1 MSAFVASAESPE
13 FRSVAGLEW
22 IECGAG
28 RLEQAMALTDGM
40 CEPDGVAAAGV
51 VAILADSTLG
61 TAAAAAKDGTEG
73 IVTLGL
79 HVDLVGELPARGSTM
94 SMRSERVDDSGG
106 HVWVSGLLTSGDQ
119 RLGLVTWRGIFV
131 DFARR
136 HARLRTEG
144 RAAPGPDL
152 DPAEVRTNPV
162 PRGGAGKPVR
172 SVDDVLRLE
181 VREGSGGELQL
192 VGRPP
197 AVFASGWRTLH
208 GGAVALLGQ
217 RAARHAANRMARDE
231 ETVRPMSVDAEF
243 FRALPGHQT
252 VVATGSVVH
261 RGHSYVATEG
271 RVLLED
277 GRLAAIVRMTGA
289 LVHP

>member
-13 FRSVAGLEW
+13 FRSVVGLEW
-22 IECGAG
+22 IESAGG

-40 CEPDGVAAAGV
+40 CEADGVAAAGA
-51 VAILADSTLG
+51 VAILADSTFG

-79 HVDLVGELPARGSTM
+79 HVELMGELPGRGSTL
-94 SMRSERVDDSGG
+94 SMRSERVDHGG
-106 HVWVSGLLTSGDQ
+106 GLVWVSGLLTTGGE
-119 RLGLVTWRGIFV
+119 RIGLVTWRGLFV

-136 HARLRTEG
+136 HARLRTKR

-152 DPAEVRTNPV
+152 GTGRAEPV
-162 PRGGAGKPVR
+162 AGDGTKGPVH
-172 SVDDVLRLE
+172 SVDDVLRIE
-181 VREGSGGELQL
+181 VQDGLGGELRL
-192 VGRPP
+192 VSRPP
-197 AVFASGWRTLH
+197 AVFASGWTTLH

-217 RAARHAANRMARDE
+217 RAARHAANRVARDE
-231 ETVRPMSVDAEF
+231 GTVRPMTVDAEF
-243 FRALPGHQT
+243 FRALPGHQS

-261 RGHSYVATEG
+261 RGRSYVNAEG

-277 GRLAAIVRMTGA
+277 GRLAAIVRLTGA
-289 LVHP
+289 LVRPLA